1 MPLTVCDFWGRLA
14 DAKWID
20 ENRAMTPDT
29 LSPAARSPRRLLGR
43 IRDLMAV
50 QDDAQARLDR
60 LTDIIAEETGS
71 DVSSIY
77 LVRPSG
83 ALELSATHGL
93 KAEAVHTTR
102 LRPGEG
108 LVGLV
113 ARRARPFAVDNA
125 SSHPNYSYRPETGE
139 EPFKS
144 FVGVPILRGGRLVG
158 VLTAQS
164 KRAHNTS
171 EEEIETLQTVA
182 MLLAEIV
189 ASGDL
194 VAAEAF
200 SGLELRLS
208 KPERFQGLPLS
219 NGMAMGVA
227 VKHEPHVLAHSLV
240 ADDAEAEEE
249 RLEAAITRLRRSVDA
264 LLESG
269 RVPIGTPSREVL
281 EAYRMFANDRGWL
294 NQLREA
300 VRSGLTAEA
309 AVERVRNEHRARL
322 MSARDVYFRER
333 LHDLEDLANR
343 LLRHLA
349 RTEDKPEPLP
359 ENAILIARSIG
370 PAELLEFDRSRIAGI
385 ALEEGSTTSHAAI
398 VAKALGLPMVGR
410 MEAALDRIEDGDPLI
425 IDGQFGLLH
434 ARPSKEVRTVY
445 EERIESQAQRARAY
459 RDIRDEPALTQD
471 GARIHLMMNAGLL
484 VEMSR
489 LAECGAEGVG
499 LFRTEFQFMVS
510 DTLPRLQA
518 QTELYRSV
526 FEAAGDKPVIF
537 RTLDLGG
544 DKVTPYTPSMR
555 EPNPALGWRALRM
568 GLDRPG
574 LLRYQLRALVR
585 AGEGRVLNVLFP
597 MVAQPSEFA
606 AAQEVLRQELAYA
619 ERHGRAVP
627 AAVRTGFMLETPA
640 IAFSPDACLDLA
652 DFVSLGANDLMQYF
666 FAADRQNPR
675 VSERYDVV
683 SASSLALFKSIQ
695 AASERHGK
703 PINICGEI
711 AGRPLEACVLAAL
724 GFRSL
729 SMAPGSIAPVKQAL
743 AGCDLNKLAGW
754 LDAAIEQGDR
764 PGQAS
769 MRERLLDAGEKAGM
783 TREYVDNSISI

>member
-1 MPLTVCDFWGRLA
+1 MTT
-14 DAKWID
+14 DAPS
-20 ENRAMTPDT
+20 T
-29 LSPAARSPRRLLGR
+29 AARGSRHLLGR

-60 LTDIIAEETGS
+60 LTDIIAEETRS

-108 LVGLV
+108 LVGTV
-113 ARRARPFAVDNA
+113 ARRARPLAVENA
-125 SSHPNYSYRPETGE
+125 PAHPNFSYREETGE
-139 EPFKS
+139 EPFQT

-158 VLTAQS
+158 VLTAQTAEPR
-164 KRAHNTS
+164 KTS

-194 VAAEAF
+194 IASEAF

-208 KPERFQGLPLS
+208 KPERFQGLALS
-219 NGMAMGVA
+219 NGIASGVA
-227 VKHEPHVLAHSLV
+227 VKHEHHVLAQGIV
-240 ADDAEAEEE
+240 AEDSEAEEE
-249 RLEAAITRLRRSVDA
+249 RLETAISRLRRSIDA
-264 LLESG
+264 LLDSG
-269 RVPIGTPSREVL
+269 RVPTGTPSREVL
-281 EAYRMFANDRGWL
+281 EAYRLFAYDRGWL
-294 NQLREA
+294 KQLREA

-322 MSARDVYFRER
+322 MKARETHFKER

-349 RTEDKPEPLP
+349 RTEDVQPALP
-359 ENAILIARSIG
+359 ENAILVARSIG
-370 PAELLEFDRSRIAGI
+370 PAELLDFDRSRLAGI
-385 ALEEGSTTSHAAI
+385 ALEEGSSSSHAAI
-398 VAKALGLPMVGR
+398 VAKALGIPMVGR
-410 MEAALDRIEDGDPLI
+410 IEGALDRVEDGDPLI
-425 IDGQFGLLH
+425 LDGEFGLLF
-434 ARPSKEVRTVY
+434 ARPSEEVVTAY
-445 EERIESQAQRARAY
+445 DERIESAAERARVF
-459 RDIRDEPALTQD
+459 RDMRDEPALSRD
-471 GARIHLMMNAGLL
+471 GARVELYMNAGLL
-484 VEMSR
+484 VEMAR
-489 LAECGAEGVG
+489 LDETGAEGVG

-518 QTELYRSV
+518 QTELYNSV
-526 FEAAGDKPVIF
+526 FEAAGKKPVVF

-555 EPNPALGWRALRM
+555 EPNPALGWRGLRM

-585 AGEGRVLNVLFP
+585 AGAGRRLSVMFP
-597 MVAQPSEFA
+597 MVTEPEEFA
-606 AAQEVLRQELAYA
+606 EARATLFQEVEYA
-619 ERHGRAVP
+619 TRHGREAPIEVH
-627 AAVRTGFMLETPA
+627 AGFMLETPA
-640 IAFSPDACLDLA
+640 IAYNPDPVLEMA

-666 FAADRQNPR
+666 FASDRQNPQ
-675 VSERYDVV
+675 VSERYDPISV
-683 SASSLALFKSIQ
+683 SALRLFASIQ
-695 AASERHGK
+695 EACERHGK
-703 PINICGEI
+703 PINVCGEL

-724 GFRSL
+724 GLRRL
-729 SMAPGSIAPVKQAL
+729 SMAAGSIAPVKQAI
-743 AGCDLNKLAGW
+743 AGTDLEKMAAW
-754 LDAAIEQGDR
+754 LHTEMKRGDKIGEPPLR
-764 PGQAS
+764 Q
-769 MRERLLDAGEKAGM
+769 RLLDASDAAGVAP
-783 TREYVDNSISI
+783 EFVDKFKII

>member
-1 MPLTVCDFWGRLA
+1 MTI
-14 DAKWID
+14 DAPS
-20 ENRAMTPDT
+20 T
-29 LSPAARSPRRLLGR
+29 AARGSRRLLGR
-43 IRDLMAV
+43 IRDLMAI

-93 KAEAVHTTR
+93 KSEAVHATR

-108 LVGLV
+108 LVGAV
-113 ARRARPFAVDNA
+113 ARRARPLAVENA
-125 SSHPNYSYRPETGE
+125 PAHPNFSYREETGE
-139 EPFKS
+139 EPFKT

-158 VLTAQS
+158 VLTAQTAAG
-164 KRAHNTS
+164 RATT

-194 VAAEAF
+194 VSAEAF

-208 KPERFQGLPLS
+208 KPERIQGLALS
-219 NGMAMGVA
+219 GGIVKGVA
-227 VKHEPHVLAHSLV
+227 VKHEPHVMAQKMV
-240 ADDAEAEEE
+240 ADDLEAEEE
-249 RLEAAITRLRRSVDA
+249 RLETAIGRLRESIDT
-264 LLESG
+264 LLDSG

-281 EAYRMFANDRGWL
+281 EAYRLFAYDRGWL
-294 NQLREA
+294 NQLHEA
-300 VRSGLTAEA
+300 VRAGLTAEA

-322 MSARDVYFRER
+322 MKARDVHFRER

-349 RTEDKPEPLP
+349 KTDDIQPSLP
-359 ENAILIARSIG
+359 ANAILVARSIG
-370 PAELLEFDRSRIAGI
+370 PAELLDFDRSRLAGI
-385 ALEEGSTTSHAAI
+385 ALEEGSSSSHAAI
-398 VAKALGLPMVGR
+398 VAKALGIPMIGR
-410 MEAALDRIEDGDPLI
+410 IDGALDRVEDGDALI
-425 IDGQFGLLH
+425 LDGEFGLLF
-434 ARPSKEVRTVY
+434 ARPSEEVTATY
-445 EERIESQAQRARAY
+445 DERIESAAVRARAF
-459 RDIRDEPALTQD
+459 RDMRNEPAVSAD
-471 GARIHLMMNAGLL
+471 GARIELWMNAGLL
-484 VEMSR
+484 VEMTQ
-489 LAECGAEGVG
+489 LEETGAEGVG

-510 DTLPRLQA
+510 DTLPRLEA

-555 EPNPALGWRALRM
+555 EPNPALGWRGLRM

-585 AGEGRVLNVLFP
+585 AGAGRVLSVMFP
-597 MVAQPSEFA
+597 MVTEAEEFA
-606 AAQEVLRQELAYA
+606 EAKDVLHQEVAYA
-619 ERHGRAVP
+619 TRHGREAP
-627 AAVRTGFMLETPA
+627 IQVRVGFMLETPA
-640 IAFSPDACLDLA
+640 IAYNPDPVLEIA

-666 FAADRQNPR
+666 FASDRQNPQ
-675 VSERYDVV
+675 VSERYDPISV
-683 SASSLALFKSIQ
+683 AALRLLISVQ
-695 AASERHGK
+695 NACERHGK
-703 PINICGEI
+703 PINVCGEL

-724 GFRSL
+724 GLRRL
-729 SMAPGSIAPVKQAL
+729 SMAAGSIAPVKQML
-743 AGCDLNKLAGW
+743 AGTDLNKLAQW
-754 LDAAIEQGDR
+754 LHAQIERGDR
-764 PGQAS
+764 IGEPPL
-769 MRERLLDAGEKAGM
+769 RERLMQEAEIAGLPQ
-783 TREYVDNSISI
+783 EYVDNIKTI

>member
-1 MPLTVCDFWGRLA
+1 
-14 DAKWID
+14 
-20 ENRAMTPDT
+20 MTTNAPST
-29 LSPAARSPRRLLGR
+29 AARGSRHLLGR

-60 LTDIIAEETGS
+60 LTDIIAEETHS

-93 KAEAVHTTR
+93 KSEAVHTTR

-108 LVGLV
+108 LVGTV
-113 ARRARPFAVDNA
+113 ARRARPLAVENA
-125 SSHPNYSYRPETGE
+125 PAHPNFSYREETGE
-139 EPFKS
+139 EPFQT

-158 VLTAQS
+158 VLTAQTAEPR
-164 KRAHNTS
+164 KTS

-194 VAAEAF
+194 VASEAF

-208 KPERFQGLPLS
+208 KPERFQGLALS
-219 NGMAMGVA
+219 NGIASGVA
-227 VKHEPHVLAHSLV
+227 VKHEHHVLAQGMV
-240 ADDAEAEEE
+240 AEDSEAEEE
-249 RLEAAITRLRRSVDA
+249 RLETAISRLRRSIDA
-264 LLESG
+264 LLDSG
-269 RVPIGTPSREVL
+269 RVPTGTPSREVL
-281 EAYRMFANDRGWL
+281 EAYRLFAYDRGWL
-294 NQLREA
+294 KQLREA

-322 MSARDVYFRER
+322 MKARETHFKER

-349 RTEDKPEPLP
+349 RTEDVQPALP
-359 ENAILIARSIG
+359 ENAILVARSIG
-370 PAELLEFDRSRIAGI
+370 PAELLDFDRSRLAGI
-385 ALEEGSTTSHAAI
+385 ALEEGSSSSHAAI
-398 VAKALGLPMVGR
+398 VAKALGIPMVGR
-410 MEAALDRIEDGDPLI
+410 IEGALDRVEDGDPLI
-425 IDGQFGLLH
+425 LDGEFGLLF
-434 ARPSKEVRTVY
+434 ARPSEEVVTAY
-445 EERIESQAQRARAY
+445 DERIESAAERARAF
-459 RDIRDEPALTQD
+459 RDMRDEPALSRD
-471 GARIHLMMNAGLL
+471 GTRVELFMNAGLL

-489 LAECGAEGVG
+489 LDETGAEGVG

-518 QTELYRSV
+518 QTELYNSV
-526 FEAAGDKPVIF
+526 FEAAGKKPVVF

-555 EPNPALGWRALRM
+555 EPNPALGWRGLRM

-585 AGEGRVLNVLFP
+585 AGAGRRLSVMFP
-597 MVAQPSEFA
+597 MVTEPAEFA
-606 AAQEVLRQELAYA
+606 EARETLFQEVDYA
-619 ERHGRAVP
+619 TRHGREAP
-627 AAVRTGFMLETPA
+627 IEVRAGFMLETPA
-640 IAFSPDACLDLA
+640 IAYNPDPVLEMA

-666 FAADRQNPR
+666 FASDRQNPQ
-675 VSERYDVV
+675 VSERYDPISV
-683 SASSLALFKSIQ
+683 SALRLFASIQ
-695 AASERHGK
+695 EACERHGK
-703 PINICGEI
+703 PINVCGEL

-724 GFRSL
+724 GLRRL
-729 SMAPGSIAPVKQAL
+729 SMAAGSIAPVKQAI
-743 AGCDLNKLAGW
+743 AGTDLEKMAAW
-754 LDAAIEQGDR
+754 LHTEMKRGDKIGEPPLR
-764 PGQAS
+764 Q
-769 MRERLLDAGEKAGM
+769 RLLDAGDAAGVAP
-783 TREYVDNSISI
+783 EFVDKFKII